1 MASINR
7 HFKIESWL
15 MVALF
20 LVPVIFALIA
30 AILVPYIRGQIA
42 IDRCLDAGGSYNYKT
57 DTCVTSAPR

>member
-1 MASINR
+1 
-7 HFKIESWL
+7 

-30 AILVPYIRGQIA
+30 AILIPYIRGQVA

-57 DTCVTSAPR
+57 DTCVTSPTH